1 MRTGKKSKLSHIG
14 VGTARIAAAALITAG
29 LLALR
34 LGGADTSP
42 VKREIASGGSAI
54 GVVKYVI
61 GKYNEFTA

>member
-1 MRTGKKSKLSHIG
+1 MRTVKKSILSHIG
-14 VGTARIAAAALITAG
+14 VGTVRVAAAALITAV

-34 LGGADTSP
+34 FGGADTSP

-54 GVVKYVI
+54 GVVKYVV